1 MDLKSQWQGKFIPPL
16 GELKGKVLVCPLNWG
31 LGHATRCVPI
41 IRELLA
47 RGCEVVVAADGYPL
61 AFLQQAFPALRFI
74 ELPSYSIRYS
84 KSNSQILAMVVSLPR
99 VMAGIVREHLWL
111 KSLIKNET
119 FDYIISDNRFGMW
132 HLEVHSIYIT
142 HQMMIKMPR
151 GLTFLENTVWK
162 IHQLVITK
170 YNQCWIPDLAADGG
184 LTHDL
189 AHRYPLPVNA
199 RFIGSLSRFDQLTTV
214 EPDTSYQI
222 LVLISGIEPQR
233 TLFEQAMIRRFTG
246 SSEKVL
252 ILTGQPSYQPSTL
265 HKGNI
270 TLLSHLED
278 DKLAAS
284 ILGAEKIISRSGY
297 STIMDLY
304 ALGCLHKAELI
315 PTPGQTEQEY
325 LATVHP

>member
-1 MDLKSQWQGKFIPPL
+1 MDLKSQWQDKFIPPL
-16 GELKGKVLVCPLNWG
+16 GQLTGKVLVCPLNWG

-41 IRELLA
+41 IRGLLA
-47 RGCEVVVAADGYPL
+47 HDREVVVAADGYPL
-61 AFLQQAFPALRFI
+61 AFLQHEFPELRFI

-132 HLEVHSIYIT
+132 HPEVHSIYIT

-151 GLTFLENTVWK
+151 GLTFLESTVWK
-162 IHQLVITK
+162 MHQRVITK

-184 LTHDL
+184 LTQDL
-189 AHRYPLPVNA
+189 AHRYPLPAHA
-199 RFIGSLSRFDQLTTV
+199 RFIGTLSRFDQLNTV

-222 LVLISGIEPQR
+222 LVLVSGVEPQR
-233 TLFEQAMIRRFTG
+233 TLFEQAMIRRFAG

-265 HKGNI
+265 HKENI

-278 DKLAAS
+278 DKLAAT

-325 LATVHP
+325 LAELYT